1 MNRQHAR
8 PMSAH
13 RIRRMRDAAYEPVQC
28 VLFVVIVAV
37 VILAAAV
44 DRPPPSPTLRRSR

>member
-13 RIRRMRDAAYEPVQC
+13 RIRKMRDAAYEPVQC
-28 VLFVVIVAV
+28 VLFLLIVLA

-44 DRPPPSPTLRRSR
+44 TGPYPA